1 MPLEYSCATCN
12 ETFREE
18 TAEALIKRAAAH
30 NHGHHGGPEEITPE
44 SEAAVRAGMA
54 QA

>member
-1 MPLEYSCATCN
+1 MPLEYNCPTCN
-12 ETFREE
+12 GTFEEE

-30 NHGHHGGPEEITPE
+30 HHEHHGGPEEITPE
-44 SEAAVRAGMA
+44 IEAAVRGQIG